1 MAARNI
7 GGLARFW
14 IHNDLLLRYDG
25 EMTGFPRGAALGP
38 DGRWRPHEGPDRN
51 IWRGSDYG
59 DEVSAGQAREFLVA
73 HGHDGAL
80 LEGGELHPVAQWP
93 QARTVI
99 NVALTRKSVAMG
111 DDAHAPHDWSFQ
123 VNSITMLGE
132 LVQIILADSY
142 LASTGTPGT
151 WVLETVSRP
160 ASPLAVITYPRAGE
174 RWLVD
179 PAQYL
184 IQMPDIYDAAA
195 EKVSL
200 HVGHPFTHDAGTV
213 VAPLA
218 ARVGGPVPSYEFTG
232 NTAAREQPSRP
243 EPPW

>member
-1 MAARNI
+1 VARF
-7 GGLARFW
+7 RFW

-38 DGRWRPHEGPDRN
+38 DGRWR
-51 IWRGSDYG
+51 
-59 DEVSAGQAREFLVA
+59 
-73 HGHDGAL
+73 
-80 LEGGELHPVAQWP
+80 
-93 QARTVI
+93 
-99 NVALTRKSVAMG
+99 
-111 DDAHAPHDWSFQ
+111 PHDWSFQ

-174 RWLVD
+174 HWLVD

-184 IQMPDIYDAAA
+184 IQMPAIYDAAA

-200 HVGHPFTHDAGTV
+200 HVGHPFTHDPGTV
-213 VAPLA
+213 VAQLA